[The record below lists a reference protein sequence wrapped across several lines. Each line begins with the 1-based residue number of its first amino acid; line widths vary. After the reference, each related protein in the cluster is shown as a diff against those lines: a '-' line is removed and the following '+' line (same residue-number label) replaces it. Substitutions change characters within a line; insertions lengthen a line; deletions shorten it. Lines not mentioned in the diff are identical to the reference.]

1 MEWEFCGLFD
11 DKLHFYADCFEA
23 NNPIRILR
31 PNPLLASDLLL
42 FLYVHTGG
50 KKHIMYKVDL
60 NSLHST
66 FSTEEHVS
74 VAHSKTRN
82 VKSVN
87 FD

>member
-50 KKHIMYKVDL
+50 KKHVMCHKIKWI
-60 NSLHST
+60 
-66 FSTEEHVS
+66 
-74 VAHSKTRN
+74 
-82 VKSVN
+82 
-87 FD
+87 